1 MTITK
6 EVKVIISA
14 VDQYSGSMLGFNTVA
29 GGVVL
34 AVGAMAASM
43 AAASIE
49 AAKFA
54 ASLGIDVL
62 KSASDFHDAMYN
74 VEAVAQSFGTTG
86 QDIDGILDRLT
97 TKFPITGKQAGDALQ
112 SIAQLGMGAKDEL
125 ESMGNAVNVL
135 QIATGADLQTSI
147 SGVASVMNAWN
158 METAEADRVI
168 NLFAATAFNTA
179 ADVGD
184 MAEAMKYAGASA
196 SLSGI
201 SIEETAAL
209 IGIFRNKGL
218 EASQAGTTFRMT
230 LAELY
235 KETDRGREALAKYG
249 LTYDMLNP
257 SVNSISDIIGK
268 FEGKTISAKDAVDIF
283 GIRAQVMAGVI
294 NDGKEAFD
302 GMVTSVTGTTAAYD
316 AMEKKAQTWIVVQ
329 NQIIGSTDQF
339 KKAIA
344 GDLLP
349 EILKMIGT
357 NENEG
362 LRGAIVYMTEL
373 ERTYGGLH
381 DALRGGF
388 EGVTDVMK
396 DVFQSSFGNVE
407 ELYNYLTLLA
417 KGFSENLSI
426 VANWAGV
433 WAKLGFESTNSLDTI
448 QFALHAVNSAITAVS
463 LTVSLLH
470 DAVALVM
477 NGWIFGINAVEKGWA
492 ELQRIVILATLE
504 IAKVMNDLPFIDLED
519 SIKKL
524 ETQYAAAEKKAK
536 EAFDPEYVKYWS
548 DNVAVAYYETA
559 EAIEGMSGPIR
570 ATKQEAEGMADAAG
584 QMATGI
590 TAAGK
595 SSEELLLAINA
606 MDSSG
611 GMEKLAEDTKEVD
624 EYSKLV
630 GQNLVLVGDK
640 LVSVGEAAATAKKET
655 QEIEKATSGIKEYT
669 LDGARAWVDY
679 GGSVEE
685 AKKQTVDLEKS
696 IAEMSD
702 REFSLYTEK
711 YKADLELIAQESK
724 QTHDLVMENLQWE
737 AKLEIAEVE
746 ANAERIKAAFE
757 SIGQSVESTSA
768 AAADMLG
775 QFAGF
780 EGGMS
785 DKWYMQRIIDQQM
798 DLQRE
803 ALEMQKSLTEAE
815 VDLMKAKTERIKSLS
830 DEAMITVNGDGLK
843 PHLEMIMWEIFEAIQ
858 IRATQEGLD
867 KLLLGANA

>member
-34 AVGAMAASM
+34 AVGAITASM

-54 ASLGIDVL
+54 TSLGIDVL

-86 QDIDGILDRLT
+86 EQIDGILDRLT

-112 SIAQLGMGAKDEL
+112 SIAQLGMGAADEL
-125 ESMGNAVNVL
+125 ESMGNAVNIL
-135 QIATGADLQTSI
+135 QIATGADLQTAI
-147 SGVASVMNAWN
+147 MGVSAVMNAWN
-158 METAEADRVI
+158 METEEADRVV
-168 NLFAATAFNTA
+168 NLFAATSFSTA
-179 ADVGD
+179 ADVSD
-184 MAEAMKYAGASA
+184 MAEAMKYAGAAA

-249 LTYDMLNP
+249 LTYADLDP
-257 SVNSISDIIGK
+257 SIQSISDIIGK
-268 FEGKTISAKDAVDIF
+268 FAGKTISARDAVDIF

-302 GMVTSVTGTTAAYD
+302 GMVTAVTGTTAAYD
-316 AMEKKAQTWIVVQ
+316 AMEKKAGTWIVVQ
-329 NQIIGSTDQF
+329 NQILGSTDQF

-349 EILKMIGT
+349 ELLKMIGT

-362 LRGAIVYMTEL
+362 LRGAIVYMTTL
-373 ERTYGGLH
+373 EKTYGGLN
-381 DALRGGF
+381 DALEGGF
-388 EGVTDVMK
+388 GGVIDVLK
-396 DVFQSSFGNVE
+396 DVFESSFGNVE

-417 KGFSENLSI
+417 KGFADNLRI
-426 VANWAGV
+426 VAEWGGV
-433 WAKLGFESTNSLDTI
+433 WAKLGIESTNSLDLI
-448 QFALHAVNSAITAVS
+448 QFALHSVNTSIAAVS
-463 LTVSLLH
+463 FVVSGLH
-470 DAVALVM
+470 DVIALVM
-477 NGWIFGINAVEKGWA
+477 NGWIFGINSVEKGWA
-492 ELQRIVILATLE
+492 DLQRIIILATLE
-504 IAKVMNDLPFIDLED
+504 IAKVMNDLPFIDMED
-519 SIKKL
+519 SIKSL
-524 ETQYAAAEKKAK
+524 EASYAAAEKKAK

-548 DNVAVAYYETA
+548 DDVAKAYYHAA
-559 EAIEGMSGPIR
+559 ESIEGMSAPIQ
-570 ATKQEAEGMADAAG
+570 AVKENTEGVGEAASE
-584 QMATGI
+584 MATEI
-590 TAAGK
+590 SAAGK
-595 SSEELLLAINA
+595 SSEELLAAINA

-624 EYSKLV
+624 AYTQLV
-630 GQNLVLVGDK
+630 GKNLVLVGDK
-640 LVSVGEAAATAKKET
+640 LVESGQAAATAA
-655 QEIEKATSGIKEYT
+655 QSIKAMGGDSKGIVEYVK
-669 LDGARAWVDY
+669 DGARAWVDY
-679 GGSVEE
+679 GIGIQE
-685 AKKQTVDLEKS
+685 AKDKTVDLSKS
-696 IAEMSD
+696 IEDMSD

-711 YKADLELIAQESK
+711 FKADLALIAQESK
-724 QTHDLVMENLQWE
+724 QTHDLVMSNLEWQ
-737 AKLEIAEVE
+737 AKLDIAEVE
-746 ANAERIKAAFE
+746 ANAERVKAAFE
-757 SIGQSVESTSA
+757 SIGQSVEATASA
-768 AAADMLG
+768 TADMLG
-775 QFAGF
+775 SFAGF

-785 DKWYMQRIIDQQM
+785 DKWYMQRIIEQQM

-803 ALEMQKSLTEAE
+803 ALNMQKDLTEAE
-815 VDLMKAKTERIKSLS
+815 IALMKAKTDRIKSLS

-843 PHLEMIMWEIFEAIQ
+843 PHLEMIMWEIFEQ
-858 IRATQEGLD
+858 IKVRATQEGLD